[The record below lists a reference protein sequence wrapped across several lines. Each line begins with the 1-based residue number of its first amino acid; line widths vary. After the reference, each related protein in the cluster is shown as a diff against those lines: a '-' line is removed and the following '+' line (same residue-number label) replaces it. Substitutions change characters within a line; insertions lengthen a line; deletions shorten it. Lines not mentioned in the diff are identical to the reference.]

1 MGDTAQM
8 ENIFRCAA
16 LAQDSFPLAQH
27 DVGQVQH
34 HAMIISCQRLQS
46 LSGHCGAVN
55 WGAARQRFPSECR
68 RNGQQLVNGRCLI

>member
-27 DVGQVQH
+27 DVGQAQR

-46 LSGHCGAVN
+46 LSGHCGAVKL
-55 WGAARQRFPSECR
+55 GRRGSAFRLSAAVTG
-68 RNGQQLVNGRCLI
+68 NTLLTVAA